1 MRFLH
6 EKFIIHRDMKL
17 ENIFVGEDDKIKIA
31 DLGYAAQTAKLAET
45 KLGTFAY
52 QAPEVYV
59 MNIGEAGYTDKAD
72 VWSVGYLGFQV
83 LNKPLS

>member
-1 MRFLH
+1 
-6 EKFIIHRDMKL
+6 MKL

-59 MNIGEAGYTDKAD
+59 MNIG
-72 VWSVGYLGFQV
+72 
-83 LNKPLS
+83 